1 MYKTSIWK
9 QLINLS
15 LCVLTLS
22 ATGKA
27 FTEDNQDTASSI
39 SWTLEEAE
47 ALTHEIRSGDYQT
60 VTSVIVQQNNETLY
74 EAYFN
79 GADRETLHDTR
90 SATKTIAGLLVGIAI
105 DQGLIGSVQTPVE
118 SFFTDYFP
126 TKNMDARKR
135 EITLEDFLTMSSLLE
150 CNDFNPY
157 SRGNEER
164 MYITEDWIRFTLNL
178 PIKGFAPW
186 ETRPNQ
192 TPFGRSFS
200 YCTAGV
206 HVLGQVI
213 ARASHQTLPDYA
225 REFLFAP
232 LGISDVEWQFTS
244 LDRATTAGGVR
255 LSSRSLAKLGSLFLY
270 QGQYNEHEV
279 VSADWIRSSLQS
291 HAEIGD
297 GHEYGYLVWK
307 RETKLADRSVT
318 SHFMSGNGG
327 NHVVAIPELNIV
339 MVITKTDYNQP
350 GAHDAARN
358 LADKGVLSRLYGIKI
373 HP

>member
-1 MYKTSIWK
+1 MSKTSTWK
-9 QLINLS
+9 QLFILS
-15 LCVLTLS
+15 LCALVLS
-22 ATGKA
+22 ATGEA
-27 FTEDNQDTASSI
+27 FAEDNQDTASSP
-39 SWTLEEAE
+39 SWTFDDAE
-47 ALTHEIRSGDYQT
+47 ALTQEIRAGDYQT

-79 GADRETLHDTR
+79 GADRATLHDTR

-105 DQGLIGSVQTPVE
+105 DQGLISSAQTPIE

-126 TKNMDARKR
+126 TQNMDRRKR

-164 MYITEDWIRFTLNL
+164 MYITEDWVRFTLDL

-206 HVLGQVI
+206 HVLGQII

-225 REFLFAP
+225 SEFLFAP
-232 LGISDVEWQFTS
+232 LNISNVEWQFTS
-244 LDRATTAGGVR
+244 LDRATTAGGIR
-255 LSSRSLAKLGSLFLY
+255 LSSRSLAKLGSLFLS
-270 QGQYNEHEV
+270 QGQYKEQKV
-279 VSADWIRSSLQS
+279 VSADWVRSSLAS
-291 HAEIGD
+291 HADVGD
-297 GHEYGYLVWK
+297 GHEYGYLLWK
-307 RETKLADRSVT
+307 RETMLRDSIVT

-327 NHVVAIPELNIV
+327 NHVVAIPELNNRHR
-339 MVITKTDYNQP
+339 DYE
-350 GAHDAARN
+350 D
-358 LADKGVLSRLYGIKI
+358 RLQIN
-373 HP
+373 PALMTRLETSQTTVFF